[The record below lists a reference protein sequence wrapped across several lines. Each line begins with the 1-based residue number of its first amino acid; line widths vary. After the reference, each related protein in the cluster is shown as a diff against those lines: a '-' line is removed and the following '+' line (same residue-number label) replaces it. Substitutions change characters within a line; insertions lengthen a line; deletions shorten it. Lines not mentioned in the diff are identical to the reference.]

1 MASIWLSKKFS
12 LAAPVPPYALIL
24 TVFNV
29 ETSYFL
35 NTISDSTL
43 ISGSEI
49 ITSFAVGSSARP
61 ILKDAPVTVS
71 SKSTS
76 FSIATS
82 PNNLNP
88 SG

>member
-1 MASIWLSKKFS
+1 M
-12 LAAPVPPYALIL
+12 L
-24 TVFNV
+24 TVFIV

-43 ISGSEI
+43 ISGSLI

-61 ILKDAPVTVS
+61 ILKGWPVTVS

-88 SG
+88 SGWVVSSTYCL